1 MARDVRKT
9 LTSAEKEEIRQSVN
23 WEMLHAMTDQE
34 IDQAIADDPD
44 ASPLTPTEGMAL
56 RLQSIRQRMGL
67 SQSQFAERFQI
78 PVATLRD
85 WEQARRQPDA
95 AVWAYIQ
102 VIDHE
107 PDAVLRALQAA

>member
-1 MARDVRKT
+1 MT
-9 LTSAEKEEIRQSVN
+9 ITPEKRREIMEAVDWDALR
-23 WEMLHAMTDQE
+23 AMTEDE
-34 IDQAIADDPD
+34 IEQAVASDPE
-44 ASPLTPTEGMAL
+44 ASPLTESEAMAL
-56 RLQSIRQRMGL
+56 RVQAIRKRMGL
-67 SQSQFAERFQI
+67 SQTQFAERFHI

-107 PDAVLRALQAA
+107 PDAVLRALKAA

>member
-1 MARDVRKT
+1 MAKEVRMT
-9 LTSAEKEEIRQSVN
+9 VTAEKRNETRRSIN
-23 WEMLHAMTDQE
+23 WDRLRAMTDDK
-34 IDQAIADDPD
+34 IDQAIIKDPD
-44 ASPLTPTEGMAL
+44 TSPLTEAEGMAL
-56 RLQSIRQRMGL
+56 RLQAIRKRMNL
-67 SQSQFAERFQI
+67 SQSQFANRFHI

-107 PDAVLRALQAA
+107 PDAVIRALKAA

>member
-1 MARDVRKT
+1 MGTDDT
-9 LTSAEKEEIRQSVN
+9 EDEI
-23 WEMLHAMTDQE
+23 E
-34 IDQAIADDPD
+34 QAVASDPD
-44 ASPLTPTEGMAL
+44 ASPLTESEAMAL
-56 RLQSIRQRMGL
+56 RVQAIRKRMGL
-67 SQSQFAERFQI
+67 SQPQFAERFHI

-107 PDAVLRALQAA
+107 PEAVLRALQAA